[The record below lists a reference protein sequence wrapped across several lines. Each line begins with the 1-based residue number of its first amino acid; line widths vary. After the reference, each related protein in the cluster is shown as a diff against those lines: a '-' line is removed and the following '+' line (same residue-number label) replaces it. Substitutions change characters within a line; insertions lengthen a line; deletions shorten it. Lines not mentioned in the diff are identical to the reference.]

1 VGHRTHLDPRNWIA
15 VKLGA
20 DVPKKE
26 IERLAARSYELVS
39 ASLTRK
45 QQADLA
51 ALRGK

>member
-1 VGHRTHLDPRNWIA
+1 MSLD
-15 VKLGA
+15 A

-26 IERLAARSYELVS
+26 IERLAAQSYALVC

-51 ALRGK
+51 ALRGT